1 MACDGTED
9 DAVASPQL
17 KRAKLTT
24 DCGELG
30 RSTAVT
36 TLTPEQKARIEQNRQ
51 LALARR
57 KELAEAAARTA
68 EQASQPG
75 PAELAPTQLS
85 AEDRQRIEE
94 NRQAALERRRQRLE
108 ASHAPQG
115 HSPQPRQLPAEAA
128 SQPEPQ
134 DQALP
139 EKAADKPMDQSQLE
153 AVDEPM
159 SQPQPEASTLER
171 AFDAQESNLPLE
183 EPKDKELQ
191 GPEEDEPAE
200 AEDQASSSEESS
212 ASDSEGSSSS
222 SADRRSLSSSEERAE
237 EEPEGDEESGSEGS
251 HSERE
256 APCKEAASCSAG
268 TAAKGKK
275 AGLLATTK
283 PRKGRSP
290 KESLVAELLC
300 RWWYA
305 LPPWP
310 PEAYDYDGAL
320 AARGFRQVPI
330 QDFEDEE
337 DVIDGLLKVFSLSG
351 WPGLYRQETG
361 ELVDVRPVE
370 GRPSK
375 DQLMKRSL
383 PELHSLLTLAYEKQL
398 EELLQQPC
406 AGEEDAQRREG
417 LKKQV
422 EVVKQRAKFLQLF
435 QPKAVPQ
442 AQIAGA

>member
-9 DAVASPQL
+9 GAAASPPL
-17 KRAKLTT
+17 KRAKLTA

-30 RSTAVT
+30 RTTVT

-57 KELAEAAARTA
+57 KDLAEAARSA

-75 PAELAPTQLS
+75 PAELAPTLS
-85 AEDRQRIEE
+85 AEHRQRIEE

-108 ASHAPQG
+108 ASQAPQG
-115 HSPQPRQLPAEAA
+115 HSQQ
-128 SQPEPQ
+128 SPQ

-139 EKAADKPMDQSQLE
+139 EKADEPMDQCKLE

-159 SQPQPEASTLER
+159 SQPQPE
-171 AFDAQESNLPLE
+171 ESKLPLE
-183 EPKDKELQ
+183 EPTEKELQ

-200 AEDQASSSEESS
+200 AEDQASSSG
-212 ASDSEGSSSS
+212 SDSEGSSSS
-222 SADRRSLSSSEERAE
+222 FSDESSLRSSEEEERAE
-237 EEPEGDEESGSEGS
+237 EEPEGDEEKAEEEPEGDEERDSEGS
-251 HSERE
+251 RTQRE
-256 APCKEAASCSAG
+256 APCKEAASCGAG

-275 AGLLATTK
+275 AGLLASTK

-320 AARGFRQVPI
+320 AAQGFRQVPI
-330 QDFEDEE
+330 EDFEDEE
-337 DVIDGLLKVFSLSG
+337 DVTDGLLKVFSLSG

-361 ELVDVRPVE
+361 KLVDVRPVE

-383 PELHSLLTLAYEKQL
+383 PELHSLLTVAYEKQL

-406 AGEEDAQRREG
+406 TGEEDAQRREG